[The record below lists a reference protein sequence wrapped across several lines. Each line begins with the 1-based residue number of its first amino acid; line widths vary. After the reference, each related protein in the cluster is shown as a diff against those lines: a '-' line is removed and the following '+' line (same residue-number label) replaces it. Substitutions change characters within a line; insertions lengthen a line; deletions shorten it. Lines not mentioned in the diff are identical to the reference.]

1 MVDGM
6 TCTQCVAAIANALR
20 VPVPT
25 ATVSLGVVEL
35 PDAVLIEQV
44 TEIIESIGYDVV
56 QVVGGGSGGGDGE
69 DNHHDDE
76 FNPRAVWDSIHK
88 QYERELRKS
97 KRLFILSLLLTLPI
111 AVWEWILCRLIPT
124 VPIIYQHGSLVITI
138 DTIILGCCATLV
150 QFVCGFDFYK
160 KTYYGST
167 GMHVL
172 VAIATTTAYFY
183 AIYNAISGDAMA
195 AFDTATV
202 LITFVLCGQYLQASA
217 MQRTR
222 NGLERL
228 MELQS
233 RTAVRVLMMMIDN
246 ENGNGSYMNPL
257 EDAYQEESVP
267 IQQVVVG
274 DLLKVIRG
282 ASIPTDGIMAHGT
295 MEVDE
300 SMVTGESLPVLKT
313 EGSVLLGGTV
323 CRDGVAFFRVTAV
336 GADTA
341 LSQIMRI
348 VQEAQ
353 TSAVP
358 IQTMV
363 DRVAEVFVP
372 IVCTFSLITY
382 LVWYVLFSRW
392 GWILLMK
399 RVLLPPFSP
408 LTLCAFG

>member
-1 MVDGM
+1 LFL
-6 TCTQCVAAIANALR
+6 A
-20 VPVPT
+20 
-25 ATVSLGVVEL
+25 SL
-35 PDAVLIEQV
+35 
-44 TEIIESIGYDVV
+44 
-56 QVVGGGSGGGDGE
+56 
-69 DNHHDDE
+69 
-76 FNPRAVWDSIHK
+76 F
-88 QYERELRKS
+88 
-97 KRLFILSLLLTLPI
+97 LTLPI
-111 AVWEWILCRLIPT
+111 AAWEWIMSGFIHNVPVVFRRGDFVLT
-124 VPIIYQHGSLVITI
+124 VATLVLVI
-138 DTIILGCCATLV
+138 CATLV
-150 QFVCGFDFYK
+150 QFVCGYDFYK

-172 VAIATTTAYFY
+172 VAIATTTAYCY
-183 AIYNAISGDAMA
+183 AIYNVVVPSDGSDMA

-222 NGLERL
+222 HGLERL

-233 RTAVRVLMMMIDN
+233 RTAVRVVMMNNDEMN
-246 ENGNGSYMNPL
+246 TNPL
-257 EDAYQEESVP
+257 KDPYREEFVP
-267 IQQVVVG
+267 IEQVAVG

-282 ASIPTDGIMAHGT
+282 ASIPTDGVIGYGT

-341 LSQIMRI
+341 LSHIMRI

-363 DRVAEVFVP
+363 DRVAEIFVP

-382 LVWYVLFSRW
+382 LVWYVPLSCVHGDSDGGGYGFVPRS
-392 GWILLMK
+392 
-399 RVLLPPFSP
+399 VLTCQHDTCLVCEQLQVCLVLRRRGAAGVVPRRR
-408 LTLCAFG
+408 LDGV